1 MSRKAIFGGT
11 FDPIHNGHVNI
22 AYEALEKLNLDEI
35 IFMPSGDPPHKADKN
50 ITAGL
55 LRLEMTRMV
64 VECNEKFSVSDYEI
78 MKKGKSYTYETMKY
92 FSEKHKNTQWYFIAG
107 LDSLMYIHKWAKP
120 EEIFKKC
127 KVIILVR
134 SGFKNHEVIE
144 RKEQI
149 EKDYETE
156 IILLDIPRLDISST
170 EIRERIRSNRY
181 CGHLMPRDV
190 EYFAET
196 VGLYKSER

>member
-11 FDPIHNGHVNI
+11 FDPIHNGHINI
-22 AYEALEKLNLDEI
+22 AYEALEKLDLDEI
-35 IFMPSGDPPHKADKN
+35 IFMPSGDPPHKLAKN
-50 ITAGL
+50 ITDGL

-78 MKKGKSYTYETMKY
+78 KKKGKSYTYETINH
-92 FSEKHKNTQWYFIAG
+92 FSDIYKGTQWYFIAG
-107 LDSLMYIHKWAKP
+107 LDSLMNIHEWAKP
-120 EEIFKKC
+120 EKIFEKC

-134 SGFKNHEVIE
+134 SGFKNYEVME
-144 RKEQI
+144 RKEKI
-149 EKDYETE
+149 EKTYGTE

-170 EIRERIRSNRY
+170 DIRDRLRSNRY

-190 EYFAET
+190 EHFAKS
-196 VGLYKSER
+196 VGLYKCER